1 MEIILMVA
9 TQLLFVKQWLVVV
22 EELLLQQ
29 QDLQEVL
36 EVEELIQVEVEDQ
49 ELLVKEMMVGLV
61 EHLLPIKLQVVAE
74 ELEELVIQG
83 VYHVVLLEEKV
94 A

>member
-1 MEIILMVA
+1 
-9 TQLLFVKQWLVVV
+9 
-22 EELLLQQ
+22 
-29 QDLQEVL
+29 
-36 EVEELIQVEVEDQ
+36 
-49 ELLVKEMMVGLV
+49 MMVEMV
-61 EHLLPIKLQVVAE
+61 EHLLLIKLQVEVV